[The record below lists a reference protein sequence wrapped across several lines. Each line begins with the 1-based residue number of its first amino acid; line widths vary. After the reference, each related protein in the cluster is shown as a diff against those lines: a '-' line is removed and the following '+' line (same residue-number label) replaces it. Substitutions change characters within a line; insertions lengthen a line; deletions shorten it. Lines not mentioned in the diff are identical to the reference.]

1 MSNVRP
7 RKVASLQIA
16 LNRVALIDAG
26 TDACC
31 SLSWLIVCSRYEQ
44 SFASLS
50 VSGMVE
56 RDDGKY
62 DHLLWA
68 EDSPLAAGSLL
79 SISLSSVQGATAI
92 SRLQTHEQLEAL
104 RTEVNRAEAAGEY
117 DAARAATKVPVRDRS
132 ALGLATSSGNS
143 IEAIAAGSIAT
154 VICSGNWSRDHRPTE
169 WRLRL
174 WSMPV
179 ESTAKGFWQSTAGG
193 VSVAV
198 REA

>member
-1 MSNVRP
+1 M
-7 RKVASLQIA
+7 
-16 LNRVALIDAG
+16 DAG

-31 SLSWLIVCSRYEQ
+31 SLSWLVVCSRYEQ

-50 VSGMVE
+50 VSGMVDRE
-56 RDDGKY
+56 DGKY
-62 DHLLWA
+62 DHLFWA

-79 SISLSSVQGATAI
+79 SISLSSAQGASAVT
-92 SRLQTHEQLEAL
+92 RLQTHEQLETL

-117 DAARAATKVPVRDRS
+117 DAARAATKVPVRS
-132 ALGLATSSGNS
+132 SCALELATFSGTP
-143 IEAIAAGSIAT
+143 IGAMAADSVAT

-193 VSVAV
+193 AHVAV